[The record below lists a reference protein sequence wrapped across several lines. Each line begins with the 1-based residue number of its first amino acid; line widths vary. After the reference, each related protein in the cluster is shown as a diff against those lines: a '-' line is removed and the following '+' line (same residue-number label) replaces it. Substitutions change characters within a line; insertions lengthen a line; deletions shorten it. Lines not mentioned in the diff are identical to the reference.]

1 MIWKKKIKNHRIQQQ
16 PPPPPPPQAASPQIS
31 TPFSFSTHQI
41 RAFHLAWFSLFSN
54 LVSTFS
60 IPPLLP
66 LIRSDLHLSPSD
78 VSSVVAASFAGSI
91 LSRLAIG
98 PLCQLLGPATATD
111 SLSFLTVPVI
121 FAASLISSPNS
132 FLAVRLLVGL
142 SLENQ
147 FQKIS
152 VQAASGLVFGVVPFF
167 SKRFSTQT
175 SISLMGI
182 MMIVCAITVTLIY
195 FPPPQSDT
203 IKDSKAL
210 DTDDYYRLLE

>member
-1 MIWKKKIKNHRIQQQ
+1 MTLIWKKKKKNHRIQQQ

-54 LVSTFS
+54 FVSTFS

-111 SLSFLTVPVI
+111 SLSFLTVPAI

-132 FLAVRLLVGL
+132 FLAVNGGDSRNDRQRRNSWSCLNIASVVFWVQILNTNQHFSHGDYDDRLRYHCHFNLL
-142 SLENQ
+142 PS
-147 FQKIS
+147 
-152 VQAASGLVFGVVPFF
+152 
-167 SKRFSTQT
+167 STIRYHQGFK
-175 SISLMGI
+175 SS
-182 MMIVCAITVTLIY
+182 
-195 FPPPQSDT
+195 
-203 IKDSKAL
+203 
-210 DTDDYYRLLE
+210 RH